1 MADDDLARLHLDK
14 AQLGRRGARKS
25 RVILVLLLV
34 AAMLGGGWLYRTG
47 ALTPAIPIRLVN
59 AATLYP
65 AQTLA
70 LLNASGYVVAQRKA
84 ALGSKITSRLVYL
97 GVAEGQRVKEGQVVA
112 RLENEDVLAARNR
125 AQANIAVARATLAQ
139 VETEL
144 RDATQ
149 SFERAREMRARK
161 FASPSDYDAAENR
174 FRRARAA
181 VAVAQASLR
190 ASEAALAEAEVQLS
204 YTEIR
209 APFDAVVLTKN
220 ADIGDIVTPL
230 GAAANARAS
239 VVTIADMG
247 SYQVEAD
254 VSETN
259 IGQVRVA
266 QPCEIQLDALPDVRL
281 RGQVQTIVPTAD
293 RSKASVLVKVA
304 FIDQDPRI
312 LPEMSAKVAFLSREV
327 TPDERPPVTAVPVM
341 AVRDRGNEK
350 IVYTVRDHR
359 AVATPVQLGRTFGDQ
374 VEVLAGI
381 KTGEPVI
388 LKPPVELEDGAK
400 VRAEES

>member
-14 AQLGRRGARKS
+14 TQLGRRGARKS

-112 RLENEDVLAARNR
+112 RLENEDMLAARNR

-139 VETEL
+139 VEAEL

-149 SFERAREMRARK
+149 SFERAQEMRARK

-174 FRRARAA
+174 LRRARAA

-190 ASEAALAEAEVQLS
+190 ASEAALAEYLGVPYVSLFCNGMMALQVGLQALRITGWLPGNNSGAVQVDLS
-204 YTEIR
+204 
-209 APFDAVVLTKN
+209 
-220 ADIGDIVTPL
+220 
-230 GAAANARAS
+230 AAAVGRSQGELGQSARA
-239 VVTIADMG
+239 G
-247 SYQVEAD
+247 RNEAGW
-254 VSETN
+254 V
-259 IGQVRVA
+259 
-266 QPCEIQLDALPDVRL
+266 
-281 RGQVQTIVPTAD
+281 
-293 RSKASVLVKVA
+293 
-304 FIDQDPRI
+304 
-312 LPEMSAKVAFLSREV
+312 
-327 TPDERPPVTAVPVM
+327 
-341 AVRDRGNEK
+341 
-350 IVYTVRDHR
+350 
-359 AVATPVQLGRTFGDQ
+359 
-374 VEVLAGI
+374 
-381 KTGEPVI
+381 
-388 LKPPVELEDGAK
+388 DG
-400 VRAEES
+400 

>member
-1 MADDDLARLHLDK
+1 MADDLAKLRLDK

-25 RVILVLLLV
+25 RIILITLLAAALLV
-34 AAMLGGGWLYRTG
+34 GGWLYRTG
-47 ALTPAIPIRLVN
+47 ALTPAVPVRLVN
-59 AATLYP
+59 TATLYP

-97 GVAEGQRVKEGQVVA
+97 GVAEGQRVQEGQVVA

-125 AQANIAVARATLAQ
+125 ARAGIDVARATLAQ
-139 VETEL
+139 AEAEL

-149 SFERAREMRARK
+149 SFERAQEMRARK

-174 FRRARAA
+174 LRRVRAV

-209 APFDAVVLTKN
+209 APFAAVVLTKN

-254 VSETN
+254 VSESN
-259 IGQVRVA
+259 IGQVRVG

-281 RGQVQTIVPTAD
+281 RGRVQTIVPTAD
-293 RSKASVLVKVA
+293 RGKASVLVKVA
-304 FIDQDPRI
+304 FLDQDPRI
-312 LPEMSAKVAFLSREV
+312 LPEMSAKVAFLTREAA
-327 TPDERPPVTAVPVM
+327 PDERQPITAVP
-341 AVRDRGNEK
+341 ATAIRDRGNEK
-350 IVYTVRDHR
+350 VVYVVRDNH
-359 AVATPVQLGRTFGDQ
+359 AVAMPVQVGRGFGDQ
-374 VEVLAGI
+374 VEVLAGL
-381 KTGEPVI
+381 KTGEAVV
-388 LKPPVELEDGAK
+388 LRPPAELHDGAR